1 METTTRVRDALTNAL
16 TSLAHQVATG
26 KKTIQP
32 VVTICP
38 HVIAPHR
45 RSISDEGRSCQTRA
59 GYKKEFCNH
68 PELLPQPAMMVTM
81 FISQATELERTSPA
95 AHSIY
100 TAA

>member
-1 METTTRVRDALTNAL
+1 METTKRIRDALTNAL

-38 HVIAPHR
+38 YVIAPHR
-45 RSISDEGRSCQTRA
+45 RSISDEGTSCQTRA

-68 PELLPQPAMMVTM
+68 PVPQPAMMVTM
-81 FISQATELERTSPA
+81 IISQATELELTSPA